1 MQNTVSTFNPDEH
14 YRCTIIRGKT
24 QTEMDNLLYL
34 YASII
39 AEICPCSKSD
49 FDNSFNEKLSQ
60 ALYKRSFKGLE
71 DKNKK
76 TIRNHITETAG
87 ALFGLYYYDV
97 EGNYYESP
105 SNAKLLE
112 DNDQPAFFK
121 NLCLNFQF
129 PNGSQKIPTILERI
143 NDGICIKP
151 FHFVIALLAMA
162 KENKVYLTRDE
173 IGYYVL
179 NAEQVL
185 QGKISV
191 TQVFEK
197 IMQDRENNI
206 VKIVVKNSYHWQ
218 HIKEQIHLM
227 ILANLVVEADGF
239 LILNEKEI
247 SIISYFIK
255 ENDKG
260 LRFNVFEYDLGY
272 KHERVQI
279 RADWSEYYGRIAV
292 SDDSLLTTSL
302 DALMHQTTIKTQVDS
317 QKSEEKQKPT
327 STKFTNRVDK
337 NALGEEGELYVF
349 EFEKQRVGNTHPRL
363 VNQVRLLA
371 SQRGIGYDI
380 SSVEADEDSEN
391 PEFLR
396 MIEVKATKRVT
407 APDVS
412 DDSWVDTVNLTRR
425 EWMTAKQHRSAYS
438 IYRIYFTPAA
448 TVIRKINN
456 PYEKHEQGIIDV
468 VATTYRADFK
478 SVAID
483 REYL

>member
-1 MQNTVSTFNPDEH
+1 MRNTVSVFNPDEQ

-24 QTEMDNLLYL
+24 QTEMDNLLSV

-49 FDNSFNEKLSQ
+49 FDNLFNEKLSQ
-60 ALYKRSFKGLE
+60 AMHKKSFEDLE
-71 DKNKK
+71 DKHKK

-87 ALFGLYYYDV
+87 ALFGLYYYDI

-129 PNGSQKIPTILERI
+129 PNGSQTVSTILERI
-143 NDGICIKP
+143 NDGIRLKP
-151 FHFVIALLAMA
+151 FHFVLTLLAMA
-162 KENKVYLTRDE
+162 RKSNLFLTKEEVS
-173 IGYYVL
+173 YYVL
-179 NAEQVL
+179 NAKQVL

-191 TQVFEK
+191 SQVFEE
-197 IMQDRENNI
+197 IVQDRKNHI
-206 VKIVVKNSYHWQ
+206 VKNVETGSRHRQ
-218 HIKEQIHLM
+218 HINEQINLLV
-227 ILANLVVEADGF
+227 LANLVIEKNKVLF
-239 LILNEKEI
+239 LNEREMDVI
-247 SIISYFIK
+247 TYFIQ
-255 ENDKG
+255 ECDKP
-260 LRFNVFEYDLGY
+260 LSFNVFAYDLSDKQG
-272 KHERVQI
+272 KAQI
-279 RADWSEYYGRIAV
+279 RADWSLYYGQIAV
-292 SDDSLLTTSL
+292 TDDTILTTSL
-302 DALMHQTTIKTQVDS
+302 EALTQQTSLEDQTDDVAK
-317 QKSEEKQKPT
+317 KPFP
-327 STKFTNRVDK
+327 TKFTNRVDK
-337 NALGEEGELYVF
+337 NALGEEGESYVF
-349 EFEKQRVGNTHPRL
+349 DFEKQRVGNTHPRL

-380 SSVEADEDSEN
+380 SSVEANEDLEN

-407 APDVS
+407 APNIG
-412 DDSWVDTVNLTRR
+412 DDSWIDTINLTRR
-425 EWMTAKQHRSAYS
+425 EWMTAKQHRTAYN
-438 IYRIYFTPAA
+438 IYRIYFTPSA

-456 PYEKHEQGIIDV
+456 PYEKYEQGIIDV

-483 REYL
+483 REYV

>member
-1 MQNTVSTFNPDEH
+1 MQNTIPTFNPDEH

-24 QTEMDNLLYL
+24 QTEMDNLLSL
-34 YASII
+34 YANII

-49 FDNSFNEKLSQ
+49 FANLFNDKLSKV
-60 ALYKRSFKGLE
+60 LYKRSFEDLE
-71 DKNKK
+71 DNNKK
-76 TIRNHITETAG
+76 TIRNHITEIAG
-87 ALFGLYYYDV
+87 SLFGLYYYDT

-129 PNGSQKIPTILERI
+129 PNGSQKTSTILKRI
-143 NDGICIKP
+143 YDGICIKP
-151 FHFVIALLAMA
+151 FHFVLSLLAIA
-162 KENKVYLTRDE
+162 KENKVYLTSDE
-173 IGYYVL
+173 VGYYVL
-179 NAEQVL
+179 NAKQVL

-191 TQVFEK
+191 AQVFEQ
-197 IMQDRENNI
+197 IMQDRKNNI
-206 VKIVVKNSYHWQ
+206 IKTVVKNSYHWQ

-227 ILANLVVEADGF
+227 ILANLVVEADDY

-247 SIISYFIK
+247 SIISYFIQ
-255 ENDKG
+255 ENNKK
-260 LRFNVFEYDLGY
+260 LRFNIFEYDLEN
-272 KHERVQI
+272 KHERMQI
-279 RADWSEYYGRIAV
+279 RADWSEYYGQIAV
-292 SDDSLLTTSL
+292 LDDSILTTSL
-302 DALMHQTTIKTQVDS
+302 DALMHQTNPKIPADDQIA
-317 QKSEEKQKPT
+317 EEIQTPV
-327 STKFTNRVDK
+327 STKFTNRIDK
-337 NALGEEGELYVF
+337 NALGEEGERYVF
-349 EFEKQRVGNTHPRL
+349 EFEKQRVGSTHPRL

-380 SSVEADEDSEN
+380 SSVEADEDLQN

-407 APDVS
+407 APDIS

-425 EWMTAKQHRSAYS
+425 EWMTAKQHRTAYS

-456 PYEKHEQGIIDV
+456 PYEKFEEGIIDV

-478 SVAID
+478 STAID
-483 REYL
+483 REYI

>member
-1 MQNTVSTFNPDEH
+1 MRNTVSVFNPDEQ

-24 QTEMDNLLYL
+24 QTEMDNLLSV

-49 FDNSFNEKLSQ
+49 FDNLFNEKLSQ
-60 ALYKRSFKGLE
+60 ALHKKSFEDLE
-71 DKNKK
+71 DKHKK

-87 ALFGLYYYDV
+87 ALFGLYYYDI

-129 PNGSQKIPTILERI
+129 PNGSQTVSTILERI
-143 NDGICIKP
+143 NDGIRLKP
-151 FHFVIALLAMA
+151 FHFVLTLLAMA
-162 KENKVYLTRDE
+162 RKSNLFLTKEEVS
-173 IGYYVL
+173 YYVL
-179 NAEQVL
+179 NAKQVL

-191 TQVFEK
+191 SQVFEE
-197 IMQDRENNI
+197 IVQDRKNHI
-206 VKIVVKNSYHWQ
+206 VKNVETGSRHRQ
-218 HIKEQIHLM
+218 HINEQINLLV
-227 ILANLVVEADGF
+227 LANLVIEKNKVLF
-239 LILNEKEI
+239 LNEREMGVI
-247 SIISYFIK
+247 TYFIQ
-255 ENDKG
+255 ECDKP
-260 LRFNVFEYDLGY
+260 LSFNVFAYDLSDKQG
-272 KHERVQI
+272 KAQI
-279 RADWSEYYGRIAV
+279 RADWSLYYGQIAV
-292 SDDSLLTTSL
+292 TDDTILTTSL
-302 DALMHQTTIKTQVDS
+302 EALTQQTSLGDRTDDVAK
-317 QKSEEKQKPT
+317 KPFP
-327 STKFTNRVDK
+327 TKFTNRVDK
-337 NALGEEGELYVF
+337 NALGEEGESYVF
-349 EFEKQRVGNTHPRL
+349 DFEKQRVGNTHPRL

-380 SSVEADEDSEN
+380 SSVEANEDLEN

-407 APDVS
+407 APNIG
-412 DDSWVDTVNLTRR
+412 DDSWIDTINLTRR
-425 EWMTAKQHRSAYS
+425 EWMTAKQHRTAYN
-438 IYRIYFTPAA
+438 IYRIYFTPSA

-456 PYEKHEQGIIDV
+456 PYEKYEQGIIDV

-483 REYL
+483 REYV

>member
-1 MQNTVSTFNPDEH
+1 MRNTVSVFNPDEQ

-24 QTEMDNLLYL
+24 QTEMDNLLSV

-49 FDNSFNEKLSQ
+49 FDNLFNEKLSQ
-60 ALYKRSFKGLE
+60 ALHKKSFENLE

-87 ALFGLYYYDV
+87 ALFGLYYYDI

-129 PNGSQKIPTILERI
+129 PNGSQTVSTILERI
-143 NDGICIKP
+143 NDGIRLKP
-151 FHFVIALLAMA
+151 FHFVLTLLAMA
-162 KENKVYLTRDE
+162 RKSNLFLTKEEVS
-173 IGYYVL
+173 YYVL
-179 NAEQVL
+179 NAKQVL

-191 TQVFEK
+191 SQVFEE
-197 IMQDRENNI
+197 IVQDRKNHI
-206 VKIVVKNSYHWQ
+206 VKNVETGSRHRQ
-218 HIKEQIHLM
+218 HINEQINLLV
-227 ILANLVVEADGF
+227 LANLVIEKNKVLF
-239 LILNEKEI
+239 LNEREMDVI
-247 SIISYFIK
+247 TYFIQ
-255 ENDKG
+255 ECDKP
-260 LRFNVFEYDLGY
+260 LSFNVFAYDLSDKQG
-272 KHERVQI
+272 KAQI
-279 RADWSEYYGRIAV
+279 RADWSLYYGQIAV
-292 SDDSLLTTSL
+292 TDDTILTTSL
-302 DALMHQTTIKTQVDS
+302 EALTQQTSLEDQTDDVAK
-317 QKSEEKQKPT
+317 KPFP
-327 STKFTNRVDK
+327 TKFTNRVDK
-337 NALGEEGELYVF
+337 NALGEEGESYVF
-349 EFEKQRVGNTHPRL
+349 DFEKQRVGNTHPRL

-380 SSVEADEDSEN
+380 SSVEANEDLEN

-407 APDVS
+407 APNIG
-412 DDSWVDTVNLTRR
+412 DDSWIDTINLTRR
-425 EWMTAKQHRSAYS
+425 EWMTAKQHRTAYN
-438 IYRIYFTPAA
+438 IYRIYFTPSA

-456 PYEKHEQGIIDV
+456 PYEKYEQGIIDV

-483 REYL
+483 REYV

>member
-1 MQNTVSTFNPDEH
+1 MRNTVSVFNPDEQ

-24 QTEMDNLLYL
+24 QTEMDNLLSV

-49 FDNSFNEKLSQ
+49 FDNLFNEKLSQ
-60 ALYKRSFKGLE
+60 ALHKKSFEDLE
-71 DKNKK
+71 DKHKK

-87 ALFGLYYYDV
+87 ALFGLYYYDI

-129 PNGSQKIPTILERI
+129 PNGSQTVSTILERI
-143 NDGICIKP
+143 NDGIRLKP
-151 FHFVIALLAMA
+151 FHFVLTLLAMA
-162 KENKVYLTRDE
+162 RKSNLFLTKEEVS
-173 IGYYVL
+173 YYVL
-179 NAEQVL
+179 NAKQVL

-191 TQVFEK
+191 SQVFEE
-197 IMQDRENNI
+197 IVQDRKNHI
-206 VKIVVKNSYHWQ
+206 VKNVETGSRHRQ
-218 HIKEQIHLM
+218 HINEQINLLV
-227 ILANLVVEADGF
+227 LANLVIEKNKVLF
-239 LILNEKEI
+239 LNEREMDVI
-247 SIISYFIK
+247 TYFIQ
-255 ENDKG
+255 ECDKP
-260 LRFNVFEYDLGY
+260 LSFNVFAYDLSDKQG
-272 KHERVQI
+272 KAQI
-279 RADWSEYYGRIAV
+279 RADWSLYYGQIAV
-292 SDDSLLTTSL
+292 TDDTILTTSL
-302 DALMHQTTIKTQVDS
+302 EALTQQTSLEDQTDDVAK
-317 QKSEEKQKPT
+317 KPFP
-327 STKFTNRVDK
+327 TKFTNRVDK
-337 NALGEEGELYVF
+337 NALGEEGESYVF
-349 EFEKQRVGNTHPRL
+349 DFEKQRVGNTHPRL

-380 SSVEADEDSEN
+380 SSVEANEDLEN

-407 APDVS
+407 APNIG
-412 DDSWVDTVNLTRR
+412 DDSWIDTINLTRR
-425 EWMTAKQHRSAYS
+425 EWMTAKQHRTAYN
-438 IYRIYFTPAA
+438 IYRIYFTPSA

-456 PYEKHEQGIIDV
+456 PYEKYEQGIIDV

-483 REYL
+483 REYV

>member
-1 MQNTVSTFNPDEH
+1 MRNTVSVFNPDEQ

-24 QTEMDNLLYL
+24 QTEMDNLLSV

-49 FDNSFNEKLSQ
+49 FDNLFNEKLSQ
-60 ALYKRSFKGLE
+60 ALHKKSFEDLE
-71 DKNKK
+71 DKHKK

-87 ALFGLYYYDV
+87 ALFGLYYYDI

-129 PNGSQKIPTILERI
+129 PNGSQTVSTILERI
-143 NDGICIKP
+143 NDGIRLKP
-151 FHFVIALLAMA
+151 FHFVLTLLAMA
-162 KENKVYLTRDE
+162 RKSNLFLTKEEVS
-173 IGYYVL
+173 YYVL
-179 NAEQVL
+179 NAKQVL

-191 TQVFEK
+191 SQVFEE
-197 IMQDRENNI
+197 IVQDRKNHI
-206 VKIVVKNSYHWQ
+206 VKNVETGSRHRQ
-218 HIKEQIHLM
+218 HINEQINLLV
-227 ILANLVVEADGF
+227 LANLVIEKNKVLF
-239 LILNEKEI
+239 LNEREMDVI
-247 SIISYFIK
+247 TYFIQ
-255 ENDKG
+255 ECDKP
-260 LRFNVFEYDLGY
+260 LSFNVFAYDLSDKQG
-272 KHERVQI
+272 KAQI
-279 RADWSEYYGRIAV
+279 RADWSLYYGQIAV
-292 SDDSLLTTSL
+292 TDDTILTTSL
-302 DALMHQTTIKTQVDS
+302 EALTQQTSLEDQTKEVA
-317 QKSEEKQKPT
+317 KKPFP
-327 STKFTNRVDK
+327 TKFTNRVDK
-337 NALGEEGELYVF
+337 NALGEEGESYVF
-349 EFEKQRVGNTHPRL
+349 DFEKQRVGNTHPRL

-380 SSVEADEDSEN
+380 SSVEANEDLEN

-407 APDVS
+407 APNIG
-412 DDSWVDTVNLTRR
+412 DDSWIDTINLTRR
-425 EWMTAKQHRSAYS
+425 EWMTAKQHRTAYN
-438 IYRIYFTPAA
+438 IYRIYFTPSA

-456 PYEKHEQGIIDV
+456 PYEKYEQGIIDV

-483 REYL
+483 REYV